1 MNVKKYFAAAW
12 SNPLSVPWKVFNVI
26 RRRLLVDCWFLNGW
40 SFPPEMITILITKR
54 CNFSC
59 AGCSSA
65 SPEYTKNFK
74 GNELKTDEFKE
85 IIDKVS
91 WFKPG
96 IYFCGGEPTLRE
108 DLYELI
114 KYAKSKGLVTA
125 FTTNGSL
132 LSNENIKK
140 ILFSGVDFVSASL
153 DGAPKHHNSYRG
165 YEKAY
170 EKLTRGVE
178 ELIEQRRCL
187 KLKSPNVRI
196 TCIINPEDKKDAF
209 FVLKKA
215 KEMGVDEVAFGNFM
229 FYPSSYKLKQKKFIT
244 GSGVGGLGLVGLEVK
259 GNKLPFSLD
268 QDGFDR
274 IYNELKLRSEL
285 PLSFVPR
292 KIDLKKFF
300 SFQDPSLGS
309 RCLSPWFV
317 ATVLPD
323 GTLSAC
329 QEYRLGNLRKASFM
343 ALWNGQGMKK
353 FRRLRKKGVFPA
365 CFRCIEGQEIRFD

>member
-1 MNVKKYFAAAW
+1 MNVKKYINTAL
-12 SNPLSVPWKVFNVI
+12 SNPLSVPWKLFNI
-26 RRRLLVDCWFLNGW
+26 LRRRFPVDYWLLNGW

-59 AGCSSA
+59 PGCSSG
-65 SPEYTKNFK
+65 SPEYTKNYKGEELGTEGFK
-74 GNELKTDEFKE
+74 K
-85 IIDKVS
+85 IIDKVA

-114 KYAKSKGLVTA
+114 KYAKNKGLVTA

-132 LSNENIKK
+132 LSNVNIKK
-140 ILFSGVDFVSASL
+140 ILLSGVDFISASL

-170 EKLTRGVE
+170 EKLTRGVT
-178 ELIEQRRCL
+178 ELVRQRNNLR
-187 KLKSPNVRI
+187 LKSPNVRI
-196 TCIINPEDKKDAF
+196 TCIINPEDKEDAF

-215 KEMGVDEVAFGNFM
+215 KEMGVDEVAFGNLM
-229 FYPSSYKLKQKKFIT
+229 FYPSSYQLKQKKFIVENKT
-244 GSGVGGLGLVGLEVK
+244 GGPSMIGLEVEN
-259 GNKLPFSLD
+259 NKLPFSLD
-268 QDGFDR
+268 KNLNNV
-274 IYNELKLRSEL
+274 YYELKNQAKL
-285 PLSFVPR
+285 PVSFVPQ
-292 KIDLKKFF
+292 KINLSYFY
-300 SFQDPSLGS
+300 SFRDPMLGS

-329 QEYRLGNLRKASFM
+329 QEFRLGDLRKTSFM
-343 ALWNGQGMKK
+343 ALWNKQKMKK
-353 FRRLRKKGVFPA
+353 FRRLRKKKAFPA
-365 CFRCIEGQEIRFD
+365 CFRCIEGHEINLDK